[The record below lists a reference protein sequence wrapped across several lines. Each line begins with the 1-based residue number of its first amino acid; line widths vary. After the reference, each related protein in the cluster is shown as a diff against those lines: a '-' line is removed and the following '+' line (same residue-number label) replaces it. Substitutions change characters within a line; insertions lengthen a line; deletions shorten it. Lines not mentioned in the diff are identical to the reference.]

1 MEVKREKGFHDY
13 YKIFTENQNGLFYDS
28 YKMTL
33 KHLDIGLNICIHE
46 NMKTIEYNMLRKY
59 RFYVTNPF
67 K

>member
-33 KHLDIGLNICIHE
+33 KHLEIGLTICIHE
-46 NMKTIEYNMLRKY
+46 NMKTTLPILLNKNYKI
-59 RFYVTNPF
+59 
-67 K
+67 

>member
-13 YKIFTENQNGLFYDS
+13 YKIFRENQNGLFYDS

-33 KHLDIGLNICIHE
+33 KHLEIGLTICIHE
-46 NMKTIEYNMLRKY
+46 NMN
-59 RFYVTNPF
+59 YVTNPL